1 MQYFIGGIPM
11 SKMEAMMNTANMLE
25 KRSTMIL
32 EQAKA
37 DGIITPAE
45 EKFAELIRDEAFAAA
60 LNNCGSAEAVKE
72 LLDKNGVDFIPS
84 SDVTYSIEYDLDTNK
99 YSSFLICDT
108 EMGRYTPFSEASRF
122 SFTVQRS
129 GLFILVGEEIPETQP
144 PETSNNEGETTSN
157 IPASTEPTER
167 SPIIL
172 VLVIVSVILTV
183 IIAGLI
189 YTYVFKQ
196 YY

>member
-1 MQYFIGGIPM
+1 
-11 SKMEAMMNTANMLE
+11 
-25 KRSTMIL
+25 
-32 EQAKA
+32 
-37 DGIITPAE
+37 
-45 EKFAELIRDEAFAAA
+45 
-60 LNNCGSAEAVKE
+60 
-72 LLDKNGVDFIPS
+72 
-84 SDVTYSIEYDLDTNK
+84 
-99 YSSFLICDT
+99 
-108 EMGRYTPFSEASRF
+108 
-122 SFTVQRS
+122 VQRC

-144 PETSNNEGETTSN
+144 PETSNNEGEITSD
-157 IPASTEPTER
+157 IPVSTEPTER